1 MNKQKKTKDI
11 GIFHSIKTK
20 VLGVVLLTVVV
31 VTIFVIWTII
41 PITKNN
47 ITELSINEIYNLSV
61 AYGTQLDALVN
72 SAPDGESQF
81 LSTEFLTKQ
90 YADLTLKSYDSGYI
104 YVVKNDGTMIYH
116 PTEDKIGKPVENEVI
131 SGVVEQLKDTT
142 TLEPQAVKYPFKG
155 KNKYAGYYVGK
166 EGNFILVVSANEEDT
181 MGIINFI
188 FKRTIEGSVI
198 AAILACMIGF
208 VIIHFLMKP
217 LLNLT
222 KSIQKMHD
230 FDFSEDAGQKV
241 LEQRK
246 DETGSISRAVG
257 IMRKKLMDMTETL
270 THQSISVNEAAEK
283 MNNSA
288 IATNDMVIQIEQSVH
303 EIAKSA
309 NAQSDETQTATENVV
324 SIGNMIGN
332 TTHRLEELTAKI
344 ETMHQASNEAD
355 ATLKELDLINQ
366 QAKNAIET
374 IYTQTN
380 MTNQSVIKI
389 KEATN
394 LITSI
399 AEETNLLALN
409 ASIEAARAG
418 ENGKGFAVVAAQIQK
433 LAEQSNQSA
442 QHIES
447 IITSLITDSEK
458 AVETMDEVKNIM
470 EQQNA
475 NIEKTGKSFSEV
487 SEEIIHSNDSIK
499 TITQEA
505 RKIDEARKNVVDVVQ
520 NLTAIS
526 QENSAVTEETS
537 ASASEVGEMVSGI
550 AKDAE
555 NLKKVAEQLEE
566 SMRIFKL

>member
-20 VLGVVLLTVVV
+20 VLGVILLTVVV

-41 PITKNN
+41 PISQHN

-72 SAPDGESQF
+72 STPDGESQF

-131 SGVVEQLKDTT
+131 LGVVEQLKDTT

-181 MGIINFI
+181 MGIINLI

-230 FDFSEDAGQKV
+230 FDFSENSEQKA

-257 IMRKKLMDMTETL
+257 IMREKLMDITETL
-270 THQSISVNEAAEK
+270 THQSIVVNEAAEK

-288 IATNDMVIQIEQSVH
+288 ITTNDMVMQIEQAVH

-309 NAQSDETQTATENVV
+309 NEQSSETQIATENVV
-324 SIGNMIGN
+324 SIGDMIG
-332 TTHRLEELTAKI
+332 TTAQKLEDLTVKV
-344 ETMHQASNEAD
+344 EKMHQASNEAD
-355 ATLKELDLINQ
+355 ATLRELELINQ
-366 QAKNAIET
+366 QAKSAIET
-374 IYTQTN
+374 IYNQTN
-380 MTNQSVIKI
+380 MTNQSVLKI

-418 ENGKGFAVVAAQIQK
+418 ENGKGFAVVASQIQK
-433 LAEQSNQSA
+433 LAEQSNQST

-470 EQQNA
+470 EQQNTK
-475 NIEKTGKSFSEV
+475 IEKTGKSFGEV
-487 SEEIIHSNDSIK
+487 SEEIIYSNDSIK
-499 TITQEA
+499 TITYEA
-505 RKIDEARKNVVDVVQ
+505 QKIDEARKNVIDIVQ

-537 ASASEVGEMVSGI
+537 ASTNEIGKMVSGI
-550 AKDAE
+550 ATDAE
-555 NLKKVAEQLEE
+555 NLKTVARQLEE
-566 SMRIFKL
+566 SMHIFKL